1 MNTICIGKFCYTPM
15 IISQIKFETLVWRL
29 MKGQARYNIYYI
41 YIIHIHCICMCYLC
55 VLRQTRKGSINIPIS
70 ERLGERLWM
79 ILLKKNYADF
89 KNEFKTGQAWKRWP
103 SVLSLSLT
111 FINHFNF
118 TNFLVGRCT
127 IVFVVSHFKSSANNA
142 LITKVGIWCV
152 KC

>member
-1 MNTICIGKFCYTPM
+1 MVVRSNPTRDPPLAQNEYHNTIYIY
-15 IISQIKFETLVWRL
+15 IYIHI
-29 MKGQARYNIYYI
+29 YNIYIYIYIFIYIYMYIYIYIYIYYI
-41 YIIHIHCICMCYLC
+41 YIIYIHCICMCYLY

-103 SVLSLSLT
+103 SVLSL
-111 FINHFNF
+111 INHFNF

-127 IVFVVSHFKSSANNA
+127 IVFAVSHFNR
-142 LITKVGIWCV
+142 LQTMH
-152 KC
+152 